1 MKIENVFYILNQK
14 IKFKFNNTI
23 SFLKL
28 KIEILIKINKT
39 KIQNKTVNQN
49 RKTKLINSFKQ
60 TNILG
65 RFYLFILLIEIVIN
79 AIINNSLNSVI
90 KSDKSSYEQLS
101 DSSHFIILSEQ
112 LFFWKI

>member
-1 MKIENVFYILNQK
+1 MKMKIENVFCILNQK

-28 KIEILIKINKT
+28 KIEILIQIDKT

-65 RFYLFILLIEIVIN
+65 RFYLFILLIEH
-79 AIINNSLNSVI
+79 IINVI
-90 KSDKSSYEQLS
+90 ISDN
-101 DSSHFIILSEQ
+101 F
-112 LFFWKI
+112 

>member
-1 MKIENVFYILNQK
+1 MGIKIENVFCILNQK

-28 KIEILIKINKT
+28 KIEILIQIDKT

-60 TNILG
+60 TSNF
-65 RFYLFILLIEIVIN
+65 RKVYLFILLIELIEIVTN
-79 AIINNSLNSVI
+79 AIISDSLNSVI
-90 KSDKSSYEQLS
+90 KSYKSSYE
-101 DSSHFIILSEQ
+101 
-112 LFFWKI
+112 

>member
-1 MKIENVFYILNQK
+1 MEMKIENVFYILNQK

-28 KIEILIKINKT
+28 KIEILIQINKI

-60 TNILG
+60 TNNF
-65 RFYLFILLIEIVIN
+65 RKVYYLYF
-79 AIINNSLNSVI
+79 
-90 KSDKSSYEQLS
+90 
-101 DSSHFIILSEQ
+101 
-112 LFFWKI
+112 

>member
-1 MKIENVFYILNQK
+1 MKIKIENVFCILNQK

-28 KIEILIKINKT
+28 KIEILIQIDKT

-60 TNILG
+60 TSNF
-65 RFYLFILLIEIVIN
+65 RKVLFIYT
-79 AIINNSLNSVI
+79 
-90 KSDKSSYEQLS
+90 SDRTDRNRHQCY
-101 DSSHFIILSEQ
+101 H
-112 LFFWKI
+112 

>member
-1 MKIENVFYILNQK
+1 MKIENVFCILIINQK

-28 KIEILIKINKT
+28 KIEILIQIDKI

-60 TNILG
+60 TSNF
-65 RFYLFILLIEIVIN
+65 RKVYYLY
-79 AIINNSLNSVI
+79 S
-90 KSDKSSYEQLS
+90 
-101 DSSHFIILSEQ
+101 
-112 LFFWKI
+112 